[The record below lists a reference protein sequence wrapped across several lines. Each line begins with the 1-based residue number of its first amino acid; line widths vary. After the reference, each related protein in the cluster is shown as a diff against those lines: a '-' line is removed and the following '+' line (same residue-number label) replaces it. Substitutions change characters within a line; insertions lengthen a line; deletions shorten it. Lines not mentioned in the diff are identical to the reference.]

1 MNLIVYSYC
10 RESDRNSSEEALKVE
25 WSEQV
30 PDVGQAVSMGGERR
44 WFVVKVDLYQASEQ
58 SVNVYLVHINRTL
71 STPVTWDC
79 DGCENETIHIELAAV
94 GEPILGLAFNVLG
107 EAPRIGKQLM
117 NYERT
122 DHPTL
127 MREIPNGWIVDRYD
141 ELLPDGEAPYKAV
154 YLSWC
159 RQFAIA
165 A

>member
-10 RESDRNSSEEALKVE
+10 RESDRNSNEEALKIE
-25 WSEQV
+25 WLESL
-30 PDVGQAVSMGGERR
+30 PDVGQSVSMGDERR
-44 WFVVKVDLYQASEQ
+44 WFIVKVDRYHSDQIFD
-58 SVNVYLVHINRTL
+58 VYLIHINRTL

-107 EAPRIGKQLM
+107 EAPRIGKRLM

-127 MREIPNGWIVDRYD
+127 MRESPNGWIVDRYD

-159 RQFAIA
+159 RQLA
-165 A
+165 ASFS